1 MSHPVADNSAIRA
14 SLMLLA
20 ATVAALLVANSGLA
34 GLYKSTLDWQVGAVV
49 GPIDLEDSIKNWI
62 KNALMAVFFVFVGL
76 EIKAEFKEGAL
87 ASRTRAMLPFAGAAG
102 GMLAPAAIFLVV
114 TAGVPALARGWAIP
128 SATDIA
134 FAIGV
139 VGLLGRHV
147 SPSLRAFLLAVA
159 VIDDLGAI
167 LVIAI
172 FYTGAL
178 QPWALVAMAF
188 FVMVLAAMNIRR
200 VAALWPYMLAG
211 AFLWLFTLQS
221 GINPTLAGVVTALFV
236 PLRAGEG
243 SPLHR
248 LADALRTPVNFIIMP
263 VFAFANAG
271 VPLLG
276 LGLGDLLQPLTLGIA
291 LGLILG
297 KPVGITLAVW
307 IATRLRV
314 AELPRGAQWSQ
325 IVGISCLAG
334 IGFTMSLFVGALAFY
349 GDPAMEAPIRI
360 GVLGGS
366 IIAGA
371 LGLLVLNAS
380 LPKQRE
386 PALNPSLAADEK
398 LAEQEGLLDKN

>member
-334 IGFTMSLFVGALAFY
+334 IGFTMSLFIGALAFRE
-349 GDPAMEAPIRI
+349 EALLNQVRL
-360 GVLGGS
+360 GVLSGS
-366 IIAGA
+366 LVSA
-371 LGLLVLNAS
+371 LLGVGLL
-380 LPKQRE
+380 
-386 PALNPSLAADEK
+386 LAAGEARKVVVLEK
-398 LAEQEGLLDKN
+398 AK